1 MHKDDFAFAN
11 DIRAAVELRTPRTYI
26 LLVRVTAVLIL
37 SAIIWASL
45 AVLDEVT
52 RGEGRVIPSRQVQ
65 VIQPLEGGLVENIHV
80 TEGAIVQKGDVL
92 MRIDDTTFAAQLGE
106 IRERRLALA
115 SRVARLAA
123 EALGQGQIDF
133 PPQLLKEAVRAAE
146 AERLVFEA
154 RQRKL
159 SQDIEVIVQQVGQR
173 RAELGELQAQERRLA
188 QAVDLLAKETTITR
202 RLFQQR
208 VVPEIEMLRLDRQ
221 AAEMLGQLDVVKA
234 SLAKAEVAILEA
246 EARRDS
252 VTSTFRATS
261 EEELAKAQA
270 DLAVVEET
278 IRAAQDRV
286 RRTDLRA
293 PVHGIVNKISV
304 TTIGAVVQPG
314 QAIMDIVPLEDNLL
328 VEANIRPADI
338 AFIRPGQDAVVK
350 ISAYDPTVYGSL
362 HGKVE
367 RISANTISNEQKEV
381 FYRVVVR
388 TERSHLGADAAQLP
402 IIPGMVGSVEILT
415 GRKSVLDYML
425 RPIRKVFDE
434 ALRER

>member
-11 DIRAAVELRTPRTYI
+11 DIRAALDLRTPRTYT
-26 LLVRVTAVLIL
+26 LLVQVTAALIL
-37 SAIIWASL
+37 AAAIWASL

-65 VIQPLEGGLVENIHV
+65 VVQPLEGGLVENIHV

-92 MRIDDTTFAAQLGE
+92 MRIDDTTFSAQLGE

-115 SRVARLAA
+115 GRVARLAA
-123 EALGQGQIDF
+123 ESTGQGQIDF
-133 PPQLLKEAVRAAE
+133 PPALLREAGRATE

-159 SQDIEVIVQQVGQR
+159 IQDIEVIVQQVGQR

-188 QAVDLLAKETTITR
+188 QAVDLLSKETAITR

-221 AAEMLGQLDVVKA
+221 AAELQGQLDVVKA

-246 EARRDS
+246 QARRDS
-252 VTSTFRATS
+252 VTSTFRAAS
-261 EEELAKAQA
+261 EEELAKVQA

-314 QAIMDIVPLEDNLL
+314 QAVMDIVPMEDNLL

-338 AFIRPGQDAVVK
+338 AFIRPGQDAIVK
-350 ISAYDPTVYGSL
+350 ITAYDPTVYGSL
-362 HGKVE
+362 QGKVE
-367 RISANTISNEQKEV
+367 RISANTITNEQREV
-381 FYRVVVR
+381 AYRVMIR
-388 TERSHLGADAAQLP
+388 TARSHLGPDAAQLP

-415 GRKSVLDYML
+415 GRKSVLDYVL
-425 RPIRKVFDE
+425 RPIRKVFSE

>member
-123 EALGQGQIDF
+123 EAIGQGQIDF
-133 PPQLLKEAVRAAE
+133 PPLLLKEAARAAE

>member
-11 DIRAAVELRTPRTYI
+11 DIRAAADLRTPRTYV
-26 LLVRVTAVLIL
+26 LLVRVTAALIL
-37 SAIIWASL
+37 SAVIWASL

-65 VIQPLEGGLVENIHV
+65 VVQPLEGGLVENIHV
-80 TEGAIVQKGDVL
+80 AEGAIVQKGDVL
-92 MRIDDTTFAAQLGE
+92 MRIDDTNFAAQLGE

-115 SRVARLAA
+115 SRVARLTA
-123 EALGQGQIDF
+123 ESTGQSQIGF
-133 PPQLLKEAVRAAE
+133 PPSLLKEAGRATE

-159 SQDIEVIVQQVGQR
+159 TQDIEVIVQQVGQR

-188 QAVDLLAKETTITR
+188 QAVDLLSKETAITR

-221 AAEMLGQLDVVKA
+221 AAEMQGQLDVVKA

-252 VTSTFRATS
+252 VTSTFRAAS
-261 EEELAKAQA
+261 EEELAKVQA

-314 QAIMDIVPLEDNLL
+314 QAVMDIVPLEDNLL
-328 VEANIRPADI
+328 IEANVRPADI

-362 HGKVE
+362 QGKVE
-367 RISANTISNEQKEV
+367 RISANTITNDQKEV
-381 FYRVVVR
+381 YYRVVIR
-388 TERSHLGADAAQLP
+388 TVRSHLGPDAAQLP

-415 GRKSVLDYML
+415 GRKSVLEYVL

>member
-133 PPQLLKEAVRAAE
+133 PPQLLKEAARAAE

-286 RRTDLRA
+286 RWTDLRA